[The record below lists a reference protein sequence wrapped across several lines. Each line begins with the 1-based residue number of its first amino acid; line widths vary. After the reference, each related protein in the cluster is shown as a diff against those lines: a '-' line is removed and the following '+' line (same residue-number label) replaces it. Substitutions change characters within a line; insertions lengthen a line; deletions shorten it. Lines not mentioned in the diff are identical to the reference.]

1 MSDGKLKQNHVFVK
15 NNVGSLALHK
25 AKQEIGGIKMDK
37 WKELLNE
44 HKTSDCR
51 DCLIEANK
59 LGALEELNDEKC
71 FLKTTKRFNAKRW
84 NNALEERLKF
94 IILRINE
101 LEE

>member
-1 MSDGKLKQNHVFVK
+1 MSDDKLKQKHVFVK

-44 HKTSDCR
+44 HKTSDCKE
-51 DCLIEANK
+51 CLIEAYR
-59 LGALEELNDEKC
+59 LGALKELKKLYKSISVFHSENSLDLQLIEKHI
-71 FLKTTKRFNAKRW
+71 K
-84 NNALEERLKF
+84 
-94 IILRINE
+94 E